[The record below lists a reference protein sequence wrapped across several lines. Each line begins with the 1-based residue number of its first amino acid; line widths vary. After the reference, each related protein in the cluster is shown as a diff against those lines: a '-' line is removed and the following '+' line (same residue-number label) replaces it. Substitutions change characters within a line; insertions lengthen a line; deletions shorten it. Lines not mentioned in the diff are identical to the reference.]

1 MQHLFVFII
10 FFPIFV
16 PSTVN
21 QNRKNMVNKILFILF
36 LLTTVSV
43 CSSAQETGKAT
54 FYGKKMH
61 GRNTAS
67 GIRYHNDSLTCA
79 HRSYPF
85 GTLLK
90 VKNLNNNREVIVKVT
105 DRGPF
110 GRNYIIDLSYSAA
123 KEIDLLQA
131 GIAPVEVC
139 VYTPIDVPLRA
150 NDEITPHW
158 NLEVAVPNKVSPDI
172 MDEAYKANT
181 KPGSAK

>member
-1 MQHLFVFII
+1 
-10 FFPIFV
+10 
-16 PSTVN
+16 
-21 QNRKNMVNKILFILF
+21 MVNKILFLLF

-54 FYGKKMH
+54 YYGKRLQ

-90 VKNLNNNREVIVKVT
+90 VKNLNNDKEVIVKVT

-110 GRNYIIDLSYSAA
+110 GRSYIIDLSYCAA
-123 KEIDLLQA
+123 KEIELLRA
-131 GIAPVEVC
+131 GIAPVEVS
-139 VYTPIDVPLRA
+139 VYSPIEVPLRV
-150 NDEITPHW
+150 NDEIKPHW
-158 NLEVAVPNKVSPDI
+158 ELEVAVPNKVCPDI
-172 MDEAYKANT
+172 MDEVKSN
-181 KPGSAK
+181 AKTGLSK